1 MSHEQI
7 NYTLRIGFIV
17 ERKNSSQIVSQ
28 LKNIRAKQI
37 FLLILIIILKF
48 HSNDEKFNVGSI
60 SDGNPRVFH
69 QFN

>member
-17 ERKNSSQIVSQ
+17 EKKNSSQIVSQ

-37 FLLILIIILKF
+37 FL
-48 HSNDEKFNVGSI
+48 
-60 SDGNPRVFH
+60 RY
-69 QFN
+69 